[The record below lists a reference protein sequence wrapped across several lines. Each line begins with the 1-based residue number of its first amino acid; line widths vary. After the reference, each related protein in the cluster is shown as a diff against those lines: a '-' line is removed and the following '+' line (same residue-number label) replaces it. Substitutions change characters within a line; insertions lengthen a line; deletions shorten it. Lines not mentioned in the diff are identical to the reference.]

1 MFLLLTLNEYMIAG
15 LFIILLMENVFSH
28 FSHFLNTKYLNL
40 FHATTSIPSESNFFR
55 IEVIFRC
62 AKNSILRLFLLRL
75 FYIHIA
81 CGLEFVPDFAFQEYQ
96 VNNH

>member
-1 MFLLLTLNEYMIAG
+1 MIAG

-62 AKNSILRLFLLRL
+62 AKNSILRLFL
-75 FYIHIA
+75 HIA